1 MGSKENL
8 AQENKEL
15 VRKYLAHQMK
25 FEIDEA
31 FAKYVAP
38 DATWWMP
45 GHLPFSGTYTR
56 EKIFDVF
63 RNAKNRFDGIPKMEI
78 VSMTAEEDRVAVE
91 IEGNGKMASGLPY
104 ANTYHMLFRVR
115 DGKIASCK
123 NYQDIHHIWE
133 LMQADSLPPVKNQ

>member
-1 MGSKENL
+1 MG
-8 AQENKEL
+8 ARENKEL
-15 VRKYLAHQMK
+15 VRKYLSHQMK
-25 FEIDEA
+25 FEIAEA
-31 FAKYVAP
+31 FEYVAP

-56 EKIFDVF
+56 EAILAVF
-63 RNAKNRFDGIPKMEI
+63 TNARERFDGIPDMKI

-91 IEGNGKMASGLPY
+91 IEGKGKMRTGLPY

-133 LMQADSLPPVKNQ
+133 LMQADSLPQVKSEGR